1 MSAPLP
7 DLRISA
13 DHASRFLVRRQLL
26 DPPRSLPAK
35 PESVLRVVDRLG
47 SLQFDPLEVPGA
59 RNHDLVLHNRVAGY
73 QREWCDRWL
82 YGPAGERRL
91 IELYNKSLNILPRD
105 ELPYYRVAWTRA
117 GPDYAGFLAQHR
129 GLADR
134 IRAHIRDSGP
144 VSTASFRDV
153 EDRVQWWWD
162 NSVATSTKAARAV
175 MEAMFVVGE
184 LGISRRDGSRR
195 YYDLI
200 ERLVPADLL
209 ATHASEAD
217 QMRHRLL
224 SRHRGVGLMG
234 VGGAGELVLNAGKAP
249 DRARMTAELVEEGT
263 LIPAAVEGLREV
275 RHVLADE
282 LPILEA
288 TATPPAR
295 ATPSVT
301 FVPPLDPLMW
311 DRRLVKGLFGFDY
324 IWEVYVP
331 APKRR
336 HGYYVL
342 PLLFGDRL
350 VGRIEPRYE
359 RASRTLRIAG
369 IWFEEGFRPMEE
381 PHFVPALRTALADY
395 RRFVGARSVT
405 WPRTRPGRDLAGALR
420 RGG

>member
-1 MSAPLP
+1 MPAALP

-13 DHASRFLVRRQLL
+13 DHARRFVVRRQLL
-26 DPPRSLPAK
+26 DPPRALPAE

-73 QREWCDRWL
+73 RRDWCDRWL

-91 IELYNKSLNILPRD
+91 IELYNKSLNLLPME
-105 ELPYYRVAWTRA
+105 ELPFYRVAWTRSA
-117 GPDYAGFLAQHR
+117 GDYRDFLAQHA

-134 IRAHIRDSGP
+134 IRDHIRESGP

-162 NSVATSTKAARAV
+162 NSVATSTNAARAV

-200 ERLVPADLL
+200 DRLVPAGLL
-209 ATHASEAD
+209 RTHASEAD
-217 QMRHRLL
+217 QARHRLL
-224 SRHRGVGLMG
+224 SRHRGVGLMA
-234 VGGAGELVLNAGKAP
+234 VGGPGELVLGTGKAP
-249 DRARMTAELVEEGT
+249 ERARTTAALVEDGT
-263 LIPAAVEGLREV
+263 LVPVAVEGFREA

-282 LPILEA
+282 RPILEA
-288 TATPPAR
+288 TAAPVP
-295 ATPSVT
+295 ATPSVS
-301 FVPPLDPLMW
+301 FVAPLDPLMW
-311 DRRLVKGLFGFDY
+311 DRRLVRGLFSFDY
-324 IWEVYVP
+324 IWEVYIP
-331 APKRR
+331 EAKRR

-350 VGRIEPRYE
+350 VGRIEPRLT
-359 RASRTLRIAG
+359 RGSRTLRIAG
-369 IWFEEGFRPMEE
+369 VWFEDGFSPMEE
-381 PHFVPALRTALADY
+381 PHFVPALRTALSDY
-395 RRFVGARSVT
+395 RRFVGASSVT

-420 RGG
+420 RSG